1 MIGGVDFEFRTIG
14 SASRDLQLWI
24 AGQALYGVRS
34 SEVDCTTPENRP
46 AVCTSIKDDLANQ
59 GALIGDKFIYALE
72 HATSF
77 EAYLAPRLELWTL
90 QRNTIFP
97 AKLYVGARL
106 GVLMLDESTHDAYE
120 AFHFGGGILAHSGP
134 FDGSYIE
141 VGFGRS
147 DMFFTPEDRT
157 KWRRWKIDGLFS
169 VPAFGTGDKR
179 PRLFLQL
186 YSDFDPSDISADS
199 IQTFFGIDVP
209 LSELFR

>member
-97 AKLYVGARL
+97 AKLYV
-106 GVLMLDESTHDAYE
+106 
-120 AFHFGGGILAHSGP
+120 F
-134 FDGSYIE
+134 
-141 VGFGRS
+141 
-147 DMFFTPEDRT
+147 
-157 KWRRWKIDGLFS
+157 RWKDGLNRGADPLS
-169 VPAFGTGDKR
+169 VLVCYDSPGPSRIVGADGTGVRADV
-179 PRLFLQL
+179 FE
-186 YSDFDPSDISADS
+186 ISA
-199 IQTFFGIDVP
+199 
-209 LSELFR
+209 